1 MPGSQR
7 SEYCLK
13 QASACA
19 SKATKTAVPDIKEAY
34 SNLEQAWLQLAPDF
48 EGDLSAPGP
57 APPAMSPTASQ
68 YDASKNKI
76 D

>member
-48 EGDLSAPGP
+48 EGDLSAPRAG
-57 APPAMSPTASQ
+57 TASDVADGQ
-68 YDASKNKI
+68 PIRREQK
-76 D
+76 